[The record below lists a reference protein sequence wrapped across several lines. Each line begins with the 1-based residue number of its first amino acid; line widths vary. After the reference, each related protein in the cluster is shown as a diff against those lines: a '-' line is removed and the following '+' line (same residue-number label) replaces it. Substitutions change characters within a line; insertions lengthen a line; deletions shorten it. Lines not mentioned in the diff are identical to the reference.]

1 MSTAVQDNRLA
12 VLDHSRLRA
21 KANSKGEGR
30 GHISV
35 RNLHIEFDHQGGK
48 RAAVQDAQLDI
59 RPGEFVCLL
68 GPSGCGKSTLLNAM
82 AGFVSPTRGELTID
96 GKGVDA
102 PSPDRGMVFQQ
113 HSLFPWKTVRDNVA
127 FGPLM
132 AGASRNEACSV
143 ARTFLS
149 LVGLAAFEDAY
160 PGTLSGGMQ
169 QRVGL
174 ARAIT
179 SDPEVILM
187 DEPFSALDPL
197 IRRQLQDEFRQLTK
211 SLGKS
216 AVFITHDLEEAIR
229 IGDRIAIMKDGVII
243 QEGTAED
250 IVLQPADDYVA
261 EFVAGI
267 SRLHLVK
274 AHSIMSP
281 LAAHP
286 GLDASRLPSAGPQA
300 DLDALINLMIGSGGD
315 ALAVV
320 DNGQVLGVITQQDL
334 LRGVQGAPAL
344 EQPAAQ
350 LERAL

>member
-21 KANSKGEGR
+21 KANNKGEGR

-169 QRVGL
+169 QRVGI
-174 ARAIT
+174 ARALANYP
-179 SDPEVILM
+179 SVLLM
-187 DEPFSALDPL
+187 DEPFGALDAQTRIMMQENLLEIWREFRNTVVFVTHDIDEAVFLSDRIVVMSASPGRIIADIKVTLPRPREQSLLTSAAFMDYKRQCLDL
-197 IRRQLQDEFRQLTK
+197 IR
-211 SLGKS
+211 
-216 AVFITHDLEEAIR
+216 
-229 IGDRIAIMKDGVII
+229 
-243 QEGTAED
+243 QETLRAF
-250 IVLQPADDYVA
+250 Q
-261 EFVAGI
+261 
-267 SRLHLVK
+267 
-274 AHSIMSP
+274 
-281 LAAHP
+281 
-286 GLDASRLPSAGPQA
+286 QQ
-300 DLDALINLMIGSGGD
+300 NGG
-315 ALAVV
+315 
-320 DNGQVLGVITQQDL
+320 
-334 LRGVQGAPAL
+334 
-344 EQPAAQ
+344 
-350 LERAL
+350 

>member
-1 MSTAVQDNRLA
+1 MSTAVQDNRLS

-113 HSLFPWKTVRDNVA
+113 HSLFPWKTVRDKVA

-169 QRVGL
+169 QRVGI
-174 ARAIT
+174 ARALANYP
-179 SDPEVILM
+179 SVLLM
-187 DEPFSALDPL
+187 DEPFGALDAQTRIMMQENLLEIWREFRNTVVFVTHDIDEAVFLSDRIVVMSASPGRIIADIKVTLPRPREQRLLTSAAFMDYKRQCLDL
-197 IRRQLQDEFRQLTK
+197 IR
-211 SLGKS
+211 
-216 AVFITHDLEEAIR
+216 
-229 IGDRIAIMKDGVII
+229 
-243 QEGTAED
+243 QETLRAF
-250 IVLQPADDYVA
+250 Q
-261 EFVAGI
+261 
-267 SRLHLVK
+267 
-274 AHSIMSP
+274 
-281 LAAHP
+281 
-286 GLDASRLPSAGPQA
+286 QQ
-300 DLDALINLMIGSGGD
+300 NGG
-315 ALAVV
+315 
-320 DNGQVLGVITQQDL
+320 
-334 LRGVQGAPAL
+334 
-344 EQPAAQ
+344 
-350 LERAL
+350 